1 MGLVSF
7 MPCRL
12 HSFGRKFGTHSGRV
26 FGEQQEKGEG
36 KVLHNSLVVN
46 IFFVFHRH
54 WLVSGL
60 GGGSCNYMDR

>member
-1 MGLVSF
+1 
-7 MPCRL
+7 
-12 HSFGRKFGTHSGRV
+12 V